1 MKNTSETFK
10 VNADLGSS
18 VAGDQVAQQSVS
30 LYSLYK
36 SRSYSC
42 TVESMGNVMI
52 QPTMYFILRHVPM
65 FYGPY
70 WIFEVSHEVSTRGF
84 NTSFKGSRIP
94 KYSLPQVNNLL
105 TNVNKK
111 ILETYK
117 KQAADKNPKTKER
130 IASETVLKENPKL
143 NFYAA
148 PQDQC
153 TTKLNS
159 VFTSTPFVDIVETPF
174 TVQELSEVIKQVVT
188 DKTMRTV
195 LMGIAGTTYIS
206 KSAGVG
212 VWDNVNYNP
221 YEISTTNT
229 FGALNSQI
237 TSQSCV
243 ELGGKPV
250 PIAKFNTFVESTTF
264 ISKILNP
271 LLPMLNELVNKS
283 TETNINKK
291 HGKAAF
297 QFAFSTWMT
306 PAAYGPPA
314 LTAQQIIDFVDNTF
328 KDNTNLYET
337 YIATYTNF
345 YEIF

>member
-1 MKNTSETFK
+1 
-10 VNADLGSS
+10 
-18 VAGDQVAQQSVS
+18 
-30 LYSLYK
+30 
-36 SRSYSC
+36 
-42 TVESMGNVMI
+42 
-52 QPTMYFILRHVPM
+52 M

-117 KQAADKNPKTKER
+117 KQAADKNPKKDENR
-130 IASETVLKENPKL
+130 IATETSLKENPKL

-206 KSAGVG
+206 KSVGVG

-221 YEISTTNT
+221 YEISTTNN
-229 FGALNSQI
+229 FGALNSLI

-243 ELGGKPV
+243 KLGGDPV

-297 QFAFSTWMT
+297 QFAYSTWMT
-306 PAAYGPPA
+306 PTAYGPPA
-314 LTAQQIIDFVDNTF
+314 LTAQQIIDFVDNEF
-328 KDNTNLYET
+328 KNNTNLYET